1 MVSAGAV
8 LHLKPGRE
16 KSIVQRHPWIFAGAV
31 ASVSGE
37 PAAGDTVSVRAST
50 GAFLARAAY
59 SPSSQIVGR
68 IWTWDEAQLID
79 ASFFENR
86 ITRAIEARAALSET
100 TTAVRWVNAESD
112 GLPGLVIDRYA
123 GFANCQFLTVGAERW
138 KEEIC
143 RVLAARPEITGVYER
158 SDVDVR
164 AKEGLPSR
172 AGVLCGEAPPEL
184 VEVREGAWRFAVD
197 IVRGQKTG
205 FYLDQRE
212 NRRIVATLARGREVL
227 NAFAYTGAFAVA
239 ALAAGALDVLCVD
252 SSRPA
257 LELAAQNLA
266 LNGFPTDGLREG
278 DVFKVLREYRD
289 SGRLFDM
296 VILDPPKFAQSQA
309 QLQRATRAYKDIN
322 WLACRMLRPGG
333 YLVSFSC
340 SGLVSADLFQKI
352 VFGAALDARR
362 DAQIVQWLAQAS
374 DHPVRLTFPEGF
386 YLKGLVCRVE

>member
-1 MVSAGAV
+1 MQAS

-37 PAAGDTVSVRAST
+37 PAAGDTVVVRAST

-68 IWTWDEAQLID
+68 IWTWDEAQAVD
-79 ASFFENR
+79 AAFFESG
-86 ITRAIEARAALSET
+86 IAKAIEARGAMAET
-100 TTAVRWVNAESD
+100 TDALRWVNAESD
-112 GLPGLVIDRYA
+112 GLPGLVVDRY
-123 GFANCQFLTVGAERW
+123 GRFAVCQCLTAGAERW
-138 KEEIC
+138 KDEIC
-143 RVLAARPEITGVYER
+143 SSLAARPEIAGVYER

-164 AKEGLPSR
+164 SKEGLPAR
-172 AGVLCGEAPPEL
+172 AGAMWGEVPAEP
-184 VEVREGAWRFAVD
+184 VEVHEGQWRFVVD
-197 IVRGQKTG
+197 IVHGHKTG

-212 NRRIVATLARGREVL
+212 NRRIVASLARGREVL
-227 NAFAYTGAFAVA
+227 NAFSYTGAFAVA
-239 ALAAGALDVLCVD
+239 ALSGGAQSVISVD
-252 SSRPA
+252 SSKPA
-257 LELAAQNLA
+257 LELAARNLA
-266 LNGFPTDGLREG
+266 LNGLQPDGLREG

-289 SGRLFDM
+289 SERLFDM

-309 QLQRATRAYKDIN
+309 QLQRAARAYKDIN
-322 WLACRMLRPGG
+322 WLACRVLRPGG
-333 YLVSFSC
+333 YLVTFSC

-352 VFGAALDARR
+352 VFGAALDAQR

-374 DHPVRLTFPEGF
+374 DHPVRLSFPEAS